1 MSEPLPASFNAADSG
16 LQRTFGA
23 HVAPPTPTPAAN
35 GAERS
40 RVIDSREAAP
50 PPPCDVEHRDVE
62 PHEIAAMLRAMLG
75 LDPED
80 AAPGERAASFGRPL
94 PPLVTGLDAG
104 AWIAWCL
111 VGLVMFAGGL
121 PSLGQARHE
130 AKRVVIVLAMLRTR
144 GCISAAGRLTD
155 TTRKILRENLKRL
168 ALYPWRRVVA
178 QLREQG
184 ARSRGVSSESGE
196 WPA

>member
-1 MSEPLPASFNAADSG
+1 MAHALPPGETAPCLRPLPDTGQPRPSRRIIVLDG
-16 LQRTFGA
+16 G
-23 HVAPPTPTPAAN
+23 PPT
-35 GAERS
+35 
-40 RVIDSREAAP
+40 AP
-50 PPPCDVEHRDVE
+50 NSDRAVEHRDVE
-62 PHEIAAMLRAMLG
+62 PDNIAAKLRGLLG
-75 LDPED
+75 LAPDEP
-80 AAPGERAASFGRPL
+80 APGERAASFGRPL

-111 VGLVMFAGGL
+111 VGLVMFAGGF

-168 ALYPWRRVVA
+168 ALYPWRRVA
-178 QLREQG
+178 ELREQG
-184 ARSRGVSSESGE
+184 DRSRGVSSESGE